1 MILRYPGGKFHQR
14 QRILRHAPPDF
25 QEFREP
31 FVGGGHVFFSLQPG
45 SVRRRWINDI
55 DPDLIAVYRAL
66 RDRPADFIAAC
77 RALKPTRDLFE
88 KFVAG
93 DGAADPAVRYY
104 FLNRTSWGGLSSSTI
119 HPCFCY
125 PAGWAVVRGDRL
137 SEAARRLQG
146 VEITAGDYTALLREP
161 GQGVWVYCDAPYVQA
176 GKDLYRHEFGPVD
189 HTALSVDV
197 RACKHKVL
205 LSYDDDP
212 LILHLYDGLTIY
224 TVPAYYH
231 MARQPEW
238 GRELL
243 IRNY

>member
-1 MILRYPGGKFHQR
+1 MVLRYPGGKFHLR
-14 QRILRHAPPDF
+14 QRILRHAPADC

-31 FVGGGHVFFSLQPG
+31 FVGGGHIFFAVQPG
-45 SVRRRWINDI
+45 RFPRRWINDV

-77 RALKPTRDLFE
+77 RAIKPARDIFD

-93 DGAADPAVRYY
+93 EGAADPALRYY
-104 FLNRTSWGGLSSSTI
+104 FINRTSWGGLHRGLRPS
-119 HPCFCY
+119 FCY
-125 PAGWAVVRGDRL
+125 PEGWAVVHGDRL
-137 SEAARRLQG
+137 WEAARRLQG
-146 VEITAGDYTALLREP
+146 VEITAGDYNALLREP
-161 GQGVWVYCDAPYVQA
+161 GEGVWVYCDAPYVKTT
-176 GKDLYRHEFGPVD
+176 KDLYYSKFGPVD

-212 LILHLYDGLTIY
+212 LVRRLYDGLTIY

-231 MARQPEW
+231 MSRQREW
-238 GRELL
+238 RRELL
-243 IRNY
+243 IKNY